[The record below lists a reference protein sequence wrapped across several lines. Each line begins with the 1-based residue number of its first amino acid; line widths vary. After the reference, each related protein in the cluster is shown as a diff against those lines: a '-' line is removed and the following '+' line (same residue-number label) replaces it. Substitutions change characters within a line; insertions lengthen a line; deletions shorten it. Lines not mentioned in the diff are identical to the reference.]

1 MGPVTRFGNAVADT
15 VGEIKEALGLQKHA
29 AIGRMPATGR
39 SAPLRPTSFF
49 QRSSRQMVTQQ
60 DGRPLQNKASTC
72 LSFGSRFQL
81 LVFSTR
87 LRFTRSLAGLEA
99 LKQEVKLFKKAL
111 KSAAPAPAP
120 APQALTSLIT
130 SIDSK
135 LVQKD
140 PQRSIP
146 ASHGSTYGGW

>member
-1 MGPVTRFGNAVADT
+1 MGPVTRFVHAVKDT
-15 VGEIKEALGLQKHA
+15 YGEIKDALGLQEHA

-39 SAPLRPTSFF
+39 TAPLCPTPFF

-60 DGRPLQNKASTC
+60 DGRPLQNKATTC

-87 LRFTRSLAGLEA
+87 LRFTRSRAGLVA
-99 LKQEVKLFKKAL
+99 LKEEVRLFKKAL
-111 KSAAPAPAP
+111 KSAAPAP
-120 APQALTSLIT
+120 QALTSLIA
-130 SIDSK
+130 SIDGE

-146 ASHGSTYGGW
+146 AAHGSTYGGW

>member
-15 VGEIKEALGLQKHA
+15 FGEIKEALGLQKHA
-29 AIGRMPATGR
+29 AIGRMRATGR
-39 SAPLRPTSFF
+39 NAPLRPTPFF
-49 QRSSRQMVTQQ
+49 QRLSRQMVAQQ
-60 DGRPLQNKASTC
+60 DGRPLQNKATTC
-72 LSFGSRFQL
+72 LSFGHRFQL

-87 LRFTRSLAGLEA
+87 LRFTRSRAGLES
-99 LKQEVKLFKKAL
+99 LKEEVRLFKKAL
-111 KSAAPAPAP
+111 KSAALAPAP
-120 APQALTSLIT
+120 HALTSLIA

-146 ASHGSTYGGW
+146 AAHGSTYGGW